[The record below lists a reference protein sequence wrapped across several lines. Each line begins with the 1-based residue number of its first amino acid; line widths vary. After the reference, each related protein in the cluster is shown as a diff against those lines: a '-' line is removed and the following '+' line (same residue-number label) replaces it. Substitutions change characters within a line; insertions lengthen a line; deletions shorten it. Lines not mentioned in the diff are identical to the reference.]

1 MNWKFFID
9 LGKKLIFSQVQMNQK
24 FILLE
29 RKTSFRHHVIKK
41 LQFFQIA
48 YFMFLKIIIFLILD
62 KNLIEKLLL
71 PSYFNDI
78 SNPFFI
84 NKSNI
89 IDQILASWDQSIGK
103 LVQILFNLVLLMN
116 NKWTFSSTFLLVLYL
131 LLILFIHYDRSVL
144 VKAFFLIVKDTNFK
158 NYFYNFE
165 YFLLVS
171 TTCHQ
176 IS

>member
-1 MNWKFFID
+1 
-9 LGKKLIFSQVQMNQK
+9 MNQQ

-29 RKTSFRHHVIKK
+29 RKTSFWHHIIEKFQFIK
-41 LQFFQIA
+41 IT
-48 YFMFLKIIIFLILD
+48 YFMFLKIIILLILD
-62 KNLIEKLLL
+62 KNFIEKFLL
-71 PSYFNDI
+71 PSYFNNI

-89 IDQILASWDQSIGK
+89 IDQILASWYQSIGK
-103 LVQILFNLVLLMN
+103 LIQILFNLVLLMN
-116 NKWTFSSTFLLVLYL
+116 NKWTLSSTSLFVLYL
-131 LLILFIHYDRSVL
+131 FLILFIHYDRSVL
-144 VKAFFLIVKDTNFK
+144 VKTFFLIVQDTNFK
-158 NYFYNFE
+158 NDFYNFE